1 MITSSRRRRRLATIT
16 MLFGYIYAV
25 AIVSM
30 IINALLAFEK
40 SGDEDPIR
48 SVLTLVGGVAV
59 LLLAKRLPFVRD
71 RFEAMIRRLASRVMF
86 SAASNPLLVLDYYG
100 DSAIVEIRI
109 TDLPEPLVGK
119 TLAEGPMKTEY
130 GLLVFAI
137 KRAGETRH
145 DVGPT
150 DVLQTGDRIVLFGSL
165 KSVHALFRLKPSF
178 SVIRRRR
185 RKAGRTQRTVRL
197 RGPSACRVAPGQPPM
212 PTVRGMPASL
222 AALSR
227 MRLKG
232 CSASSDRLGTPSYA
246 YGRCRSAYLCLPIW

>member
-1 MITSSRRRRRLATIT
+1 MSINAALLIILLLIAVFFLFVEIFTVLFMLTGLPERKARFQVISILTNTGFTTGESEVITSSRRRRRLATIT

-178 SVIRRRR
+178 SRDQEEEE
-185 RKAGRTQRTVRL
+185 T
-197 RGPSACRVAPGQPPM
+197 
-212 PTVRGMPASL
+212 
-222 AALSR
+222 
-227 MRLKG
+227 
-232 CSASSDRLGTPSYA
+232 
-246 YGRCRSAYLCLPIW
+246 